1 MFDKLVAL
9 HDCKI
14 LAGLMD
20 DSLGVTSAPWWIVPS
35 VIQPVK
41 DPLSYTLTRSV
52 FTAEERLDQ
61 TLMTL
66 SSIRRISNAPIL
78 ITEMSTFR
86 GWETVTG
93 MYGNIS
99 VVSPPLA
106 SQIGIASTSPHKGLA
121 EALVLIAAG
130 QRQTSTTGYWK
141 LSGRYSLSV
150 DWPMKMN
157 LDNGLI
163 GNYGPEVLNTVCF
176 GVAAQDVVSV
186 TNALI
191 GQLDALANGRSIE
204 AALTDCADNLGVR
217 NPRSLPAEGYV
228 AVNGDYFI
236 VGRADAN

>member
-1 MFDKLVAL
+1 VFDKVVAL

-52 FTAEERLDQ
+52 FTAEQRLDQ

-66 SSIRRISNAPIL
+66 SSIRRISDAPIL
-78 ITEMSTFR
+78 LTEMSCFR
-86 GWETVTG
+86 RWENLTSA
-93 MYGNIS
+93 YGNIS
-99 VVSPPLA
+99 VVYPRLA
-106 SQIGIASTSPHKGLA
+106 SQIGIASTSPQKGLA

-130 QRQTSTTGYWK
+130 QRQTSTAGYWK

-150 DWPMKMN
+150 DWPTRMN
-157 LDNGLI
+157 LDRGI
-163 GNYGPEVLNTVCF
+163 MGNYGPEVLNTVCF
-176 GVAAQDVVSV
+176 GVAAQDAVAV
-186 TNALI
+186 TNGLI
-191 GQLDALANGRSIE
+191 GELDALAKGKSIE
-204 AALTDCADNLGVR
+204 AALTDCADNLGLR

-236 VGRADAN
+236 VGR